1 MVRTIIVAALLGLLL
16 LIAYIINYLNNKFP
30 GGYKNDNVKAN
41 KVKDNAKEIQPLVIE
56 AKKKN
61 LFENTELHELRK
73 QARAMNPPP
82 ASGMAISGA
91 NKDTL
96 INWLNDIGKLD
107 GQGTLTYSDGRKYVG
122 EFKNGKRNGQ
132 GILTYSDGRKYVG
145 EFKNDKWIGQV
156 TLTFPDGKKYVSE
169 FKQGPETEITE
180 IEDDIVEVGEEK
192 ESEKERLI
200 MIREEKIKKRIELRK
215 MKELE
220 S

>member
-1 MVRTIIVAALLGLLL
+1 M
-16 LIAYIINYLNNKFP
+16 
-30 GGYKNDNVKAN
+30 
-41 KVKDNAKEIQPLVIE
+41 
-56 AKKKN
+56 
-61 LFENTELHELRK
+61 
-73 QARAMNPPP
+73 
-82 ASGMAISGA
+82 
-91 NKDTL
+91 
-96 INWLNDIGKLD
+96 
-107 GQGTLTYSDGRKYVG
+107 
-122 EFKNGKRNGQ
+122 
-132 GILTYSDGRKYVG
+132 
-145 EFKNDKWIGQV
+145 